1 MTSTAVTASST
12 SGTERA
18 GASPASPERAA
29 ATPLNDMTPVTRP
42 AIVRRS
48 LVLVGILLAMLAMLL
63 GGASAASAVTVTAQ
77 SGYPGTA
84 NLVAT
89 YGASTGFGSA
99 KITVPWR
106 NVTESTK
113 YANYDQY
120 VCVRP
125 RLYESSG
132 ARWIQSETK
141 LNCAWILARSTSVN
155 VSGADFTDVF
165 GMNTFIYSVDVV
177 VTWQLSNGAVIGSRT
192 YDYNVTGDYRC
203 STAHCKIANTTWGG
217 GAFLEFDQ

>member
-1 MTSTAVTASST
+1 MTSTAVTVSSAERAAASPAS
-12 SGTERA
+12 TERA
-18 GASPASPERAA
+18 GASPANGGPPA
-29 ATPLNDMTPVTRP
+29 NRP

-48 LVLVGILLAMLAMLL
+48 LVLAGILMAMLSMLL
-63 GGASAASAVTVTAQ
+63 GGASSASAVTISAQ
-77 SGYPGTA
+77 SGYPGSAT
-84 NLVAT
+84 LVAT
-89 YGASTGFGSA
+89 YGASTGFASA

-125 RLYESSG
+125 RLFESSG
-132 ARWIQSETK
+132 GRWIQSATAS
-141 LNCAWILARSTSVN
+141 NCAWIPARSTSVN
-155 VSGADFTDVF
+155 VAGADFTNVF
-165 GMNTFIYSVDVV
+165 GLNTFIYSVDVQ

-192 YDYNVTGDYRC
+192 YDYNATGDYRC
-203 STAHCKIANTTWGG
+203 STVHCKIANTTWGG